1 MTLTISRHD
10 AALVYEAAMVS
21 EAGPVFPTPASAVDT
36 SRSSSISATD
46 VSVPVSLPLAVDQTV
61 STDSATVARVTVQS
75 AGGPQLSPANPQLPS
90 ATSNRVPS
98 DLLAARPLLVDVAAV
113 AITTADLRGV
123 PRLTES
129 SDQNVPEI
137 LSHVRVIVGLEARV
151 RPND

>member
-1 MTLTISRHD
+1 M
-10 AALVYEAAMVS
+10 
-21 EAGPVFPTPASAVDT
+21 
-36 SRSSSISATD
+36 
-46 VSVPVSLPLAVDQTV
+46 
-61 STDSATVARVTVQS
+61 
-75 AGGPQLSPANPQLPS
+75 
-90 ATSNRVPS
+90 PS